1 MPDVPRRVADAP
13 AAAAAAVGA
22 PVVAKGVD
30 RESMA
35 GAEIDRRRGVAEW
48 LWWFAR
54 RQPLGL
60 AGAVIVLVLVV
71 TAILAPALAP
81 HGPKDAAFPQYVA
94 PGTEFPMGTDHLGRD
109 ILSRIVWGA
118 RLSLYVGL
126 ASVLFG
132 VTVGALWGVVTA
144 HFGGASDTVSQRV
157 VDSLMA
163 LPPII
168 LALALMAA
176 LGQSVTNVI
185 IALAI
190 LLTPTAA
197 RTIRSV
203 ALSIKEMPYVEA
215 ARAAG
220 ATEWRII
227 FRHVV
232 PNTLATYIVLVT
244 VNIAYAIVVEAGLS
258 FLGLGAPPDEP
269 SWGGMLTAGTQAME
283 TAPWMIFFPGLAIS
297 LTVFGLNL
305 LGDSIRDLTD
315 PRLRGGLG

>member
-1 MPDVPRRVADAP
+1 MPDVAGRID
-13 AAAAAAVGA
+13 VGVEA
-22 PVVAKGVD
+22 QVPLVAK
-30 RESMA
+30 A
-35 GAEIDRRRGVAEW
+35 GGGSQGLVERL
-48 LWWFAR
+48 LWFVTS
-54 RQPLGL
+54 QPLGA
-60 AGAVIVLVLVV
+60 AGAVIVLILVA
-71 TAILAPALAP
+71 TAIFAPVLAP
-81 HGPKDAAFPQYVA
+81 HGPKDAAFAQYL
-94 PGTEFPMGTDHLGRD
+94 PPSIEFPMGTDHLGRD
-109 ILSRIVWGA
+109 MLSRVVWGA

-126 ASVLFG
+126 TSVLFG
-132 VTVGALWGVVTA
+132 ITVGALWGVVTA
-144 HFGGASDTVSQRV
+144 YFGGITDSASQRV

-185 IALAI
+185 VALAI
-190 LLTPTAA
+190 LLVPTAA
-197 RTIRSV
+197 RTMRSV

-220 ATEWRII
+220 AAEWRVI
-227 FRHVV
+227 FRHVI
-232 PNTLATYIVLVT
+232 PNTVATYIVLFT
-244 VNIAYAIVVEAGLS
+244 VNIAYAIVVEAALA

-269 SWGGMLTAGTQAME
+269 SWGSMLTAGTQALE

-305 LGDSIRDLTD
+305 LGDSIRDITD